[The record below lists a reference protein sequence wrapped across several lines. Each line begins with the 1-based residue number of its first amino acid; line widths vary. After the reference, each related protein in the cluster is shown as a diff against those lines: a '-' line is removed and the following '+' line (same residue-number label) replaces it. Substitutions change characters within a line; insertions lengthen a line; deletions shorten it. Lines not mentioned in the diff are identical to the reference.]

1 MEEIRLWALDLNPDN
16 RISVAT
22 VDPLPQ
28 MEAEAQL
35 EDILTLHPDLLAPGL
50 SIVGRQTPTT
60 GGWLDLLGVDGNGR
74 LVVFELKRGTLA
86 REAAAQV
93 VDYASYLASLDTE
106 SLSRHV
112 AEQSGTSGVEK
123 IDDFQDWYHQRF
135 PGEALG
141 SAVPPR
147 MVLVGLGVDERTE
160 RMVKFLADTG
170 VDISLVTFHGFRRD
184 EQAFLAR
191 QVNVQARDKTEML
204 PGGSVRE
211 TNERA
216 LQTLAAQ
223 LGVTERLKEMRSFLR
238 EALPTAYEY
247 PGKESVSFSLPERI
261 ESGNLSNRA
270 YVSLYLDSRSP
281 ARLHFHFF
289 PRAIDASGD
298 AFGQLQEGFPNEL
311 KWGNRVFPV
320 DSVQWS
326 RLKHSLIKVLSTM
339 LMGWQEQER
348 RIVMHS
354 EEAERTGVEGPEGED
369 KSQEVFNG

>member
-1 MEEIRLWALDLNPDN
+1 MEEIRLWALDLNLDN
-16 RISVAT
+16 RISVAP

-35 EDILTLHPDLLAPGL
+35 EDILTLHPDFLAPGL

-60 GGWLDLLGVDGNGR
+60 GGWLDLLGVDENSR

-86 REAAAQV
+86 RGAMAQV

-112 AEQSGTSGVEK
+112 AEQSGTGGVGK

-135 PGEALG
+135 PGQALG
-141 SAVPPR
+141 STVPPR
-147 MVLVGLGVDERTE
+147 MVLVGLGVDERTQ

-184 EQAFLAR
+184 GEAFLAR
-191 QVNVQARDKTEML
+191 QVNIQARDKTEMV
-204 PGGSVRE
+204 PGGSIRE

-223 LGVTERLKEMRSFLR
+223 LGATERLKEMRSFLR

-247 PGKESVSFSLPERI
+247 PGKESVTFYLSERI
-261 ESGNLSNRA
+261 ESGNLSPRA
-270 YVSLYLDSRSP
+270 YVSLYLDSHSP
-281 ARLHFHFF
+281 DRLHFHFF

-298 AFGQLQEGFPNEL
+298 AFVQLQEGFPNEI

-326 RLKHSLIKVLSTM
+326 RLKNSLSKVLPIM
-339 LMGWQEQER
+339 LMGWQGKER
-348 RIVMHS
+348 AIVMHS
-354 EEAERTGVEGPEGED
+354 EEAEITGVNGPEG
-369 KSQEVFNG
+369 